1 MCHYTIVVIIVRVIF
16 FDLIP
21 LINVVFISFI
31 AFQTSPNQS
40 YTNYIFFLLLYTST
54 LHLLNMRF
62 VLYFF
67 EIFDN
72 QVVTDASQN
81 VNVFQYAPTKKQSHQ
96 SLHLE
101 YQRQINYERRLL
113 CTTSFHL
120 GQDVVASCQHPLS
133 QPGVME
139 FGTMLGSTDGG
150 KYSLEKKN

>member
-1 MCHYTIVVIIVRVIF
+1 MRFRSIF
-16 FDLIP
+16 FKIL
-21 LINVVFISFI
+21 
-31 AFQTSPNQS
+31 
-40 YTNYIFFLLLYTST
+40 
-54 LHLLNMRF
+54 
-62 VLYFF
+62 
-67 EIFDN
+67 DN

-120 GQDVVASCQHPLS
+120 GQDVVASCRHPLS
-133 QPGVME
+133 QPGIME

-150 KYSLEKKN
+150 KYSSLKKNMKFENFN